1 MDNEIIKEMN
11 NAFQTAFIDST
22 NPSNLALKPQFV
34 SNNYREGKKV
44 LSSIED
50 ELLSCDHFKISVA
63 FITMSGITPLLMT
76 FKELEKRGIKGEILT
91 TDYLMFSDPKAL
103 NKLNSLSNLTIRM
116 FDTEAAGEGF
126 HTKGYIFRKDD
137 MYRIIIGSSNMTMA
151 ALTKNYEWNTRIVS
165 SENGEMAR
173 QINDEF
179 DMLWNSEYTKQ
190 YSCFIDDYSIQYYKN
205 SIIKNQKAIAQYEN
219 IISLERHRLK
229 PNSMQS
235 GFISNL
241 SKIIESGKDKALLI
255 SATGTGKTYASAF
268 AMRELGFKRILF
280 VVHRNHLAVQTL
292 KSYQM
297 VFGNTI
303 SAGILGDGKYDY
315 DSDFIFANVFTLCR
329 DEHLTKFNP
338 TDFDCIILD
347 EAHHSTAKSFQ
358 KLMNYF
364 KPSLWLGMTATPDKR
379 DDGISDT
386 NIYEI
391 FDYQIAYEI
400 RLQNAMEEDLLC
412 PFHYFGISD
421 IAVISDNLEEI
432 EILNSEYFNMLT
444 SDERVN
450 HIVTNAEYYGYSGN
464 RVKGLIFCRTIKE
477 AREISYKL
485 NERKLRTVVLTGENS
500 EEERSDAFERL
511 EMDDEKSK
519 SGKEQIDYIL
529 SVDLLNEGIDLTSI
543 NQIIMLRPTQ
553 SPIVFVQQ
561 LGRGLR
567 KAEGKEY
574 VVVLDFIGNYSNN
587 FLIPIAL
594 YGDRTYNKDNLRRF
608 VMQGERIIPG
618 ASTIHFDE
626 ISRRK
631 VLSAVDTANFSDMKL
646 LKENYLNLKNKI
658 GKIPTLKDFDNYGE
672 MDVCRIFDNNSLGSY
687 YKFLVKNEKEYKI
700 RLNKTEEKI
709 VEFVSK
715 KIAAGKRIH
724 ELLFFKLILDGHYD
738 NLFKIFEKE
747 LCDGYGKLLS
757 LNQKDN
763 LVNILT
769 NEFASGT
776 GKNTYKECVFIKK
789 HGDDYVVSSEFFD
802 LLSNDDFYNILK
814 ELIEF
819 GISRNRRDYS
829 NSYKNGDLVLY
840 QKYTYDD
847 VCRLLNWEKSEVALN
862 IGGYKYDRK
871 TKTFPVFINY
881 DKDESISESI
891 KYSDRFINNRILIAI
906 SKSGR
911 TLNSE
916 DVQNFIRSKELGI
929 SVELF
934 IRKNKDDK
942 CSKEFYYLGS
952 VYPTGKTYEF
962 IMPKTDK
969 QAVEIEWY
977 LDVPVRD
984 DLYEYLINI

>member
-329 DEHLTKFNP
+329 EEHLTKFKP

-421 IAVISDNLEEI
+421 ITLVNEDVDAKISFD
-432 EILNSEYFNMLT
+432 MLVN
-444 SDERVN
+444 DERVN
-450 HIVTNAEYYGYSGN
+450 HIISQAEYYGYSGE
-464 RVKGLIFCRTIKE
+464 RVKGLVFCSTIKE
-477 AREISYKL
+477 CEELSDKF
-485 NERKLRTVVLTGENS
+485 NKCGFRTIALSS
-500 EEERSDAFERL
+500 EKSTEEQRTLAFERL
-511 EMDDEKSK
+511 AMDEKEST
-519 SGKEQIDYIL
+519 EDHTPLDYIF
-529 SVDLLNEGIDLTSI
+529 SVNILNEGIDI
-543 NQIIMLRPTQ
+543 VEVNQIIMLRPTQ
-553 SPIVFVQQ
+553 SPIVFIQQ

-567 KAEGKEY
+567 KCEGKEY
-574 VVVLDFIGNYSNN
+574 TVVLDFIGNYQNN
-587 FLIPIAL
+587 FFIPVAL
-594 YGDRTYNKDNLRRF
+594 SGDCSYNSDNIKKYIIS
-608 VMQGERIIPG
+608 GNNTIPG
-618 ASTIHFDE
+618 ASSIHFDE
-626 ISRRK
+626 VSKDKIFK
-631 VLSAVDTANFSDMKL
+631 AVDKIKGIKSL
-646 LKENYLNLKNKI
+646 IKEEYISLKNRL
-658 GKIPTLKDFDNYGE
+658 GKIPY
-672 MDVCRIFDNNSLGSY
+672 
-687 YKFLVKNEKEYKI
+687 
-700 RLNKTEEKI
+700 
-709 VEFVSK
+709 
-715 KIAAGKRIH
+715 
-724 ELLFFKLILDGHYD
+724 
-738 NLFKIFEKE
+738 
-747 LCDGYGKLLS
+747 LCDFMIT
-757 LNQKDN
+757 NQ
-763 LVNILT
+763 
-769 NEFASGT
+769 
-776 GKNTYKECVFIKK
+776 
-789 HGDDYVVSSEFFD
+789 
-802 LLSNDDFYNILK
+802 
-814 ELIEF
+814 
-819 GISRNRRDYS
+819 
-829 NSYKNGDLVLY
+829 
-840 QKYTYDD
+840 
-847 VCRLLNWEKSEVALN
+847 
-862 IGGYKYDRK
+862 
-871 TKTFPVFINY
+871 
-881 DKDESISESI
+881 
-891 KYSDRFINNRILIAI
+891 
-906 SKSGR
+906 
-911 TLNSE
+911 
-916 DVQNFIRSKELGI
+916 
-929 SVELF
+929 
-934 IRKNKDDK
+934 
-942 CSKEFYYLGS
+942 
-952 VYPTGKTYEF
+952 
-962 IMPKTDK
+962 
-969 QAVEIEWY
+969 
-977 LDVPVRD
+977 
-984 DLYEYLINI
+984 